1 MKITQLSK
9 GTVIRVSLDI
19 GQCQA
24 QSGNRFRVLVCFYS
38 LAARVKQALDGVLNT
53 DGIPLSLV
61 VVLFWSPVM
70 NQR

>member
-9 GTVIRVSLDI
+9 GTVIRVSLDHRAVPSAI
-19 GQCQA
+19 RQQV
-24 QSGNRFRVLVCFYS
+24 QVLVCFYS

-61 VVLFWSPVM
+61 VVLF
-70 NQR
+70 